1 MKELVG
7 NGTYEALNKSIINVG
22 DYKGRKTFLVN
33 GTLPNGT
40 TADGPDEG
48 SDETASTGVGMQS
61 LVNAAGVWPAVACV
75 IAAIFLA

>member
-7 NGTYEALNKSIINVG
+7 NGSYAALNKSIINVG
-22 DYKGRKTFLVN
+22 LYKDRKTFLIN

-48 SDETASTGVGMQS
+48 TDSAGVGVGMKS
-61 LVNAAGVWPAVACV
+61 LVEAAGMWPAVACV
-75 IAAIFLA
+75 IAAIFLS

>member
-7 NGTYEALNKSIINVG
+7 NGTYAALNQSVINVG
-22 DYKGRKTFLVN
+22 DYRGRKSFLVN

-48 SDETASTGVGMQS
+48 SNAGVGVGMKS
-61 LVNAAGVWPAVACV
+61 LVEAAGMWPAVACV
-75 IAAIFLA
+75 LAAILLA